1 MNFYSIFYFGRGS
14 HPYLTGLAVGGGI
27 YCIGLEG
34 AVIGPIVLCCLI
46 VACNVYGTMIGEGNP
61 SVSQVNVETIKSP
74 ESDDLPDYTEM
85 SSGQRPKAST
95 IT

>member
-1 MNFYSIFYFGRGS
+1 M
-14 HPYLTGLAVGGGI
+14 
-27 YCIGLEG
+27 
-34 AVIGPIVLCCLI
+34 IGPIVLCCLI

-74 ESDDLPDYTEM
+74 DDLPDCSYTEM
-85 SSGQRPKAST
+85 SSEQRPKAST